1 MNAPDNDKL
10 DQALADERE
19 WLAQEQAL
27 RDERLGIA
35 ASGSDAPQAHYRAI
49 ARALREPPEP
59 ALPPDFAR
67 QVASRATS
75 QASPERANARF
86 EQIMLGVLG
95 ATLGVSGALA
105 MARYGGEAFAAF
117 DARIVQWGLAI
128 AVCAGLS
135 WSLDWLR
142 RIRRHDGNPLRPV

>member
-1 MNAPDNDKL
+1 MNTSDNKAL
-10 DQALADERE
+10 DQAALDERE
-19 WLAQEQAL
+19 WQAQEQAL

-49 ARALREPPEP
+49 ARALLEPLEP
-59 ALPPDFAR
+59 VLPPDFAR
-67 QVASRATS
+67 QVASKAT
-75 QASPERANARF
+75 ASAAPARANARF

-95 ATLGVSGALA
+95 ATLVVSGVVA
-105 MARYGGEAFAAF
+105 MVRYGGEALPTF
-117 DARIVQWGLAI
+117 DARIAQWGLAI